1 LESIVKVAAV
11 AWDIDGTLIDSEPR
25 HHRALVEASRYW
37 QVDLADLSD
46 QAFRGIHMRDV
57 WSSLSS
63 RFPLRL
69 TFEEWLAAINDAYI
83 TDREGLAAVTGA
95 VETIN
100 ALASAGIPQICVSNS
115 NRAIVDA
122 NIEALGIAPLIVG
135 SISIDDVTAGKPGPE
150 PYLRACELLGCLPQ
164 TVIAIEDS
172 ITGVRSARQA
182 GLFTVAFST
191 DETPFAEADVVIR
204 DLRSLLTIVGE
215 LRF

>member
-1 LESIVKVAAV
+1 MKVAAV

-25 HHRALVEASRYW
+25 HHRALVKASRYW

-46 QAFRGIHMRDV
+46 QAFRGIHMGDV

-63 RFPLRL
+63 RFPLGL
-69 TFEEWLAAINDAYI
+69 TFEEWLAAINDAYV

-150 PYLRACELLGCLPQ
+150 PYLRACGLLGCLPQ

-182 GLFTVAFST
+182 GLFAIAFST
-191 DETPFAEADVVIR
+191 DETS
-204 DLRSLLTIVGE
+204 LRRS
-215 LRF
+215 